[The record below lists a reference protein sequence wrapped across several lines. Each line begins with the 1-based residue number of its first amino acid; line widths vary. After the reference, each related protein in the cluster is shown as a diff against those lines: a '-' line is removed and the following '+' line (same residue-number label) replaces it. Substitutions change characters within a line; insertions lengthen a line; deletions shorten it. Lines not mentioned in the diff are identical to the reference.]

1 MTSPSPHPPG
11 SPILEKNLTHI
22 TLDRAKLATF
32 CQKHGI
38 RKLSLFGSILRED
51 FNPERSDVDFLVEFL
66 PETRIGYFE
75 LVRMENELSAT
86 IGRKAD
92 LRTPQELSKYFRQEV
107 IDEAITQYEQT
118 PQYTQIP

>member
-1 MTSPSPHPPG
+1 MNSPSSNPPI
-11 SPILEKNLTHI
+11 SPPILEKNLAYA
-22 TLDRAKLATF
+22 TLDRVQLAAF
-32 CQKHGI
+32 CQKYGI

-51 FNPERSDVDFLVEFL
+51 FNPDRSDVDFLVEFL
-66 PETRIGYFE
+66 PEARIGYFE
-75 LVRMENELSAT
+75 LVRVENELSAI

-118 PQYTQIP
+118 